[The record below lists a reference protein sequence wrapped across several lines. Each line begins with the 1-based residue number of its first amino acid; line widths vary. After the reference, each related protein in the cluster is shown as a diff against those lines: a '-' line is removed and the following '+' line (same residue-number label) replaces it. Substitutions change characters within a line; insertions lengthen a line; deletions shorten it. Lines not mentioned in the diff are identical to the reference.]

1 MHIVVDIKQGESKPY
16 FRFQLGN
23 VYITKNILIIK
34 KNGPIPV
41 KAVETG
47 VDPRLTGN
55 TRITLFVHR
64 FVLEKQKNSCLR
76 KITELE

>member
-1 MHIVVDIKQGESKPY
+1 MHIVVHIKQGESKPY

-23 VYITKNILIIK
+23 VYITENILIIK

-47 VDPRLTGN
+47 VDPRL
-55 TRITLFVHR
+55 R
-64 FVLEKQKNSCLR
+64 
-76 KITELE
+76 